1 MALAQQTGF
10 LPVGLLQPDILP
22 TGFEPPALPYLVVVA
37 AAVLVVGWLL
47 VREDPPVTERTV
59 LAFAPWMALGSAL
72 YVGFQLQ
79 QYPDAVAPFFGSP
92 IVYATTFALAGVVWL
107 ALRQIPAV
115 GRPLPA
121 LAATGGVL
129 ALVPTAL
136 AVQYGLEHDSLTLV
150 EPLAGVV
157 VAVALAAV
165 AWRLLGRL
173 APEETTIVGAAGALA
188 VFGHVLDAVS
198 TTVGVDLLGF
208 GEQTP
213 LSAAIM
219 HFAAALPTE
228 PYLGVGWLFVLVKT
242 VLACGVVVLLAEYVR
257 EEPSEG
263 NLVLAF
269 VTAVGLG
276 PGAHNILLFIAANP
290 TGL

>member
-1 MALAQQTGF
+1 MVPPSALAAF
-10 LPVGLLQPDILP
+10 LPEGTKLP
-22 TGFEPPALPYLVVVA
+22 PLPHLVVVA

-72 YVGFQLQ
+72 YVGFQLET
-79 QYPDAVAPFFGSP
+79 YPDAVAPFFGSP
-92 IVYATTFALAGVVWL
+92 IVYATTFALAGAVWL
-107 ALRQIPAV
+107 ALRRIRAV
-115 GRPLPA
+115 RRELAA

-129 ALVPTAL
+129 TLVPTAL
-136 AVQYGLEHDSLTLV
+136 AVEYGLERDSLTLV

-165 AWRLLGRL
+165 AWRLVRRF
-173 APEETTIVGAAGALA
+173 APEEAATVGAAGALA

-198 TTVGVDLLGF
+198 TAVGIDLLGF

-219 HFAAALPTE
+219 HFASTLPTA
-228 PYLGVGWLFVLVKT
+228 PYLGVGWLFVLVKAA
-242 VLACGVVVLLAEYVR
+242 LACGVVVLLAEYVR
-257 EEPSEG
+257 EEPNEG

-269 VTAVGLG
+269 VAAVGLG
-276 PGAHNILLFIAANP
+276 PGAHNILLFVAASP
-290 TGL
+290 AGF